1 MVMIN
6 QIFSSAA
13 SFNSKYMAMLCL
25 CLFLSLQAFT
35 QNDTSFVPQP
45 EKVIY
50 GKFSKI
56 FIDNLFNAYLVS
68 EKGDGLIKLNAGGDY
83 IGAYNDVRRYG
94 NISFIDVSNP
104 LKTLVYFKD
113 FNVIV
118 ALDRLLNT
126 TATFDLRRSGILQS
140 SAVALSYDNNIWV
153 YDSRDAK
160 LKKMNEAGKVIF
172 ESADF
177 KTLFASVP
185 QPTHIIDK
193 DGMLYLYDKNVGLMI
208 FDYYG
213 ALKTTYAFKD
223 YEDVFVHNQTFYAR
237 KNNFL
242 FYSAL
247 NAMRE
252 STIALPV
259 ENISQIQMVHPFLF
273 FLSSGN
279 IMVYKKEVY

>member
-1 MVMIN
+1 MGMIN

-25 CLFLSLQAFT
+25 CLLLSLQAFT

-68 EKGDGLIKLNAGGDY
+68 EKGDGLIKLNAGGDS

-113 FNVIV
+113 FNAIV